1 MRTAQVTD
9 HRLHLGADPPRMRLR
24 RMRAVSQA
32 VNTAL
37 PVTSHPPVH
46 RLAGHP
52 ETLGNLSDRNAIKD
66 LKDGAISL
74 LDHVQLPQ
82 HEQECQ
88 ASNGVHV

>member
-1 MRTAQVTD
+1 
-9 HRLHLGADPPRMRLR
+9 
-24 RMRAVSQA
+24 MRAVSPA

-82 HEQECQ
+82 HERSVKHQ
-88 ASNGVHV
+88 AKSMCKASSGTAQCGLTVV